1 MGAQCCRN
9 EPIIDP
15 TSTKIICLKESNQ
28 RYFIHIF
35 DCNSETSNEIEINPN
50 LFDIKNLSQ
59 ISQDNTLF
67 LLGQDNTE
75 TESSS
80 IFIVIS
86 SPI

>member
-50 LFDIKNLSQ
+50 LFDIKKQRSQ
-59 ISQDNTLF
+59 QI
-67 LLGQDNTE
+67 GGGRE
-75 TESSS
+75 KR
-80 IFIVIS
+80 
-86 SPI
+86 